1 MGQCLDQVS
10 PEPLDLKDKNDK
22 TQFFS
27 KDVPVLLHRTLAA
40 FVTDNIYVFC
50 VLSALPHKRLPL
62 PKKKKGNFN
71 SYILILFCWAYFC
84 PDLHLSK
91 LPGQNSVC

>member
-1 MGQCLDQVS
+1 MTKPSSSQRTCQSYFIAPWQLLLQTISTCFVS
-10 PEPLDLKDKNDK
+10 SLPFLIND
-22 TQFFS
+22 S
-27 KDVPVLLHRTLAA
+27 P
-40 FVTDNIYVFC
+40 Y
-50 VLSALPHKRLPL
+50 